1 MNQPLNIRNS
11 RNMIRIKN
19 MHNFVIVIKFY
30 VPQRS
35 CKSSHVYG
43 KFPSAVASNKA
54 RDFICS
60 GIKYWRGNSKRA
72 KTQVKI
78 YQKTVPSHYI
88 NQKSANLINP
98 TGNIAIVFNFL
109 NSSKRSRE

>member
-1 MNQPLNIRNS
+1 
-11 RNMIRIKN
+11 
-19 MHNFVIVIKFY
+19 MHNLVIVIKFY

-72 KTQVKI
+72 KK
-78 YQKTVPSHYI
+78 P
-88 NQKSANLINP
+88 
-98 TGNIAIVFNFL
+98 
-109 NSSKRSRE
+109 